1 MATSTVVVARE
12 DLTIPG
18 AVEASGLETNDP
30 EHIENELFKTLEQ
43 NKADAVLLDLTAS
56 RGQGV
61 AAIRRIRRRSAV
73 PILVVCRPEDTLAAD
88 YRRAGAAA
96 CMNPPIDLMQMKEA
110 LGRHDAANGQG
121 VNGQGMNGQGMN
133 GQGMNGQGM
142 NGRGTAPLF
151 VSAAAEGIRFAGYV
165 LRPRD
170 NRLIGPDNA
179 EVALSAIETRV
190 LQHLAETP
198 GIVWPAAAIAEA
210 ARGAHAGRAG
220 NADRTVGPVIARLRK
235 KLARLGGAEGQ
246 HLIKTQIGHGYML
259 DAEAV
264 PAWPALT
271 AARRA

>member
-18 AVEASGLETNDP
+18 AVEASGLDTNDP
-30 EHIENELFKTLEQ
+30 ERIENELFKTLEQ
-43 NKADAVLLDLTAS
+43 NKADAVLLDLTDS

-73 PILVVCRPEDTLAAD
+73 AILVVCRPEDTLAVD

-96 CMNPPIDLMQMKEA
+96 CLNPPIDLMQMKEA
-110 LGRHDAANGQG
+110 LGQSDAP
-121 VNGQGMNGQGMN
+121 
-133 GQGMNGQGM
+133 
-142 NGRGTAPLF
+142 NGRGMAPVF
-151 VSAAAEGIRFAGYV
+151 VSAAAEGVRFAGYV

-170 NRLIGPDNA
+170 NRLIGPDET
-179 EVALSAIETRV
+179 EVALSAMETRV

-210 ARGAHAGRAG
+210 AQGAETGRGG
-220 NADRTVGPVIARLRK
+220 NPDRTVGPVIARLRK
-235 KLARLGGAEGQ
+235 KLTRLGGAEGQ
-246 HLIKTQIGHGYML
+246 HLIKTQSGRGYML
-259 DAEAV
+259 ATEAE

-271 AARRA
+271 TARRA

>member
-18 AVEASGLETNDP
+18 AVEASGLDTNDP
-30 EHIENELFKTLEQ
+30 ERIENELFKTLEQ
-43 NKADAVLLDLTAS
+43 NKADAVLLDLTDS

-73 PILVVCRPEDTLAAD
+73 AILVVCRPEDTLTAD

-110 LGRHDAANGQG
+110 LGQPDAP
-121 VNGQGMNGQGMN
+121 
-133 GQGMNGQGM
+133 
-142 NGRGTAPLF
+142 NGRGMAPLF
-151 VSAAAEGIRFAGYV
+151 VSAAVEGVRFAGYV

-170 NRLIGPDNA
+170 NRLIGPDDT

-190 LQHLAETP
+190 LRHLAETP

-210 ARGAHAGRAG
+210 AQGAKAGRGG

-235 KLARLGGAEGQ
+235 KLTRLGGAEGQ
-246 HLIKTQIGHGYML
+246 HLIKTQSGRGYML
-259 DAEAV
+259 AAEAV

-271 AARRA
+271 TARRA

>member
-1 MATSTVVVARE
+1 MATSTVVVVRE

-96 CMNPPIDLMQMKEA
+96 CLNPPIDLMQMKEA
-110 LGRHDAANGQG
+110 LGLPDAS
-121 VNGQGMNGQGMN
+121 
-133 GQGMNGQGM
+133 
-142 NGRGTAPLF
+142 NGRGMAPLF
-151 VSAAAEGIRFAGYV
+151 VSAMAEGIRCAGYV
-165 LRPRD
+165 LRPHD
-170 NRLIGPDNA
+170 SRLIGPDDT

-210 ARGAHAGRAG
+210 AQ
-220 NADRTVGPVIARLRK
+220 
-235 KLARLGGAEGQ
+235 GAEAG
-246 HLIKTQIGHGYML
+246 GYRQCRPRGRSC
-259 DAEAV
+259 DRAA
-264 PAWPALT
+264 AQKAG
-271 AARRA
+271 AARR

>member
-18 AVEASGLETNDP
+18 AVEASGLDANDP
-30 EHIENELFKTLEQ
+30 ERIENELFKTLEQ
-43 NKADAVLLDLTAS
+43 NKADAVLLDLTDS

-73 PILVVCRPEDTLAAD
+73 AILVVCRPEDTLAAD

-96 CMNPPIDLMQMKEA
+96 CLNPPIDLMQMKEA
-110 LGRHDAANGQG
+110 LGQPDAP
-121 VNGQGMNGQGMN
+121 
-133 GQGMNGQGM
+133 
-142 NGRGTAPLF
+142 NGRGMAPPF
-151 VSAAAEGIRFAGYV
+151 VSAAAEGVRFAGYV

-170 NRLIGPDNA
+170 NRLIGPDDT
-179 EVALSAIETRV
+179 EVALSAMETRV

-210 ARGAHAGRAG
+210 AQGAETGRGG
-220 NADRTVGPVIARLRK
+220 NPDRTVGPVIARLRK
-235 KLARLGGAEGQ
+235 KLTRLGGAEGQ
-246 HLIKTQIGHGYML
+246 HLIKTQSGRGYML
-259 DAEAV
+259 AAEAE

-271 AARRA
+271 TAPRA

>member
-96 CMNPPIDLMQMKEA
+96 CLNPPIDLMQMKEA
-110 LGRHDAANGQG
+110 LGLPDAS
-121 VNGQGMNGQGMN
+121 
-133 GQGMNGQGM
+133 
-142 NGRGTAPLF
+142 NGRGMAPLF

-170 NRLIGPDNA
+170 NRLIGPDDT

-210 ARGAHAGRAG
+210 AQGAEAGRAG
-220 NADRTVGPVIARLRK
+220 NADRTIGPVIARLRK

-246 HLIKTQIGHGYML
+246 HLIKTQIGRGYML
-259 DAEAV
+259 AAEAE

-271 AARRA
+271 TARRA

>member
-96 CMNPPIDLMQMKEA
+96 CLNPPIDLMQMKEA
-110 LGRHDAANGQG
+110 LGLPDAS
-121 VNGQGMNGQGMN
+121 
-133 GQGMNGQGM
+133 
-142 NGRGTAPLF
+142 NGRGMAPLF

-165 LRPRD
+165 LRPHD
-170 NRLIGPDNA
+170 NRLIGPDDT

-210 ARGAHAGRAG
+210 AQGAEAGCAG

-235 KLARLGGAEGQ
+235 KLARLGGAEGP
-246 HLIKTQIGHGYML
+246 HLIKTQIGRGYML
-259 DAEAV
+259 AAEAE
-264 PAWPALT
+264 PAWPALIT
-271 AARRA
+271 ARRA

>member
-18 AVEASGLETNDP
+18 AVEASGLDTNDP

-96 CMNPPIDLMQMKEA
+96 CLNPPIDLMQMKEA
-110 LGRHDAANGQG
+110 LGLPDAS
-121 VNGQGMNGQGMN
+121 
-133 GQGMNGQGM
+133 
-142 NGRGTAPLF
+142 NGRGMAPLF

-170 NRLIGPDNA
+170 NRLIGPDDT

-210 ARGAHAGRAG
+210 AQGAEAGRAG
-220 NADRTVGPVIARLRK
+220 NADRAVGPVIARLRK

-246 HLIKTQIGHGYML
+246 HLIKTQIGRGYTL
-259 DAEAV
+259 AAEAE
-264 PAWPALT
+264 PAWPSLIT
-271 AARRA
+271 ARRA

>member
-96 CMNPPIDLMQMKEA
+96 CLNPPIDLMQMKEA
-110 LGRHDAANGQG
+110 LGLPDAS
-121 VNGQGMNGQGMN
+121 
-133 GQGMNGQGM
+133 
-142 NGRGTAPLF
+142 NGRGMAPLF

-170 NRLIGPDNA
+170 NRLIGPDDT

-210 ARGAHAGRAG
+210 AQGAEAGGAG
-220 NADRTVGPVIARLRK
+220 NADRAVGPVIARLRK

-246 HLIKTQIGHGYML
+246 RLIKTRIGRGYML
-259 DAEAV
+259 AAEAV
-264 PAWPALT
+264 PAWPALIT
-271 AARRA
+271 ARRA

>member
-96 CMNPPIDLMQMKEA
+96 CLNPPIDLMQMKEA
-110 LGRHDAANGQG
+110 LGLPDAS
-121 VNGQGMNGQGMN
+121 
-133 GQGMNGQGM
+133 
-142 NGRGTAPLF
+142 NGRGMAPLF

-170 NRLIGPDNA
+170 NRLIGPDDT

-210 ARGAHAGRAG
+210 AQGAEAGRAG
-220 NADRTVGPVIARLRK
+220 NPDRTVGPVIARLRK

-246 HLIKTQIGHGYML
+246 HLIKTQIGRGYML
-259 DAEAV
+259 AAEAV
-264 PAWPALT
+264 PAWPSPT

>member
-96 CMNPPIDLMQMKEA
+96 CLNPPIDLMQMKEA
-110 LGRHDAANGQG
+110 LGLPDAS
-121 VNGQGMNGQGMN
+121 
-133 GQGMNGQGM
+133 
-142 NGRGTAPLF
+142 NGRGMAPLF

-170 NRLIGPDNA
+170 NRLIGPDDT

-210 ARGAHAGRAG
+210 AQGAEAGRAG

-246 HLIKTQIGHGYML
+246 HLIKTQIGRGYML
-259 DAEAV
+259 AAEAE
-264 PAWPALT
+264 PAWPALIT
-271 AARRA
+271 ARRA

>member
-96 CMNPPIDLMQMKEA
+96 CLNPPIDLMQMKEA
-110 LGRHDAANGQG
+110 LGLPDAS
-121 VNGQGMNGQGMN
+121 
-133 GQGMNGQGM
+133 
-142 NGRGTAPLF
+142 NGRGMAPLF

-170 NRLIGPDNA
+170 NRLIGPDDT

-210 ARGAHAGRAG
+210 AQGAEAGRAG

-246 HLIKTQIGHGYML
+246 HLIKTQIGRGYML
-259 DAEAV
+259 AAEAV
-264 PAWPALT
+264 PAWPSLT

>member
-96 CMNPPIDLMQMKEA
+96 CLNPPIDLMQMKEA
-110 LGRHDAANGQG
+110 LGLPDAS
-121 VNGQGMNGQGMN
+121 
-133 GQGMNGQGM
+133 
-142 NGRGTAPLF
+142 NGRGMAPLF

-165 LRPRD
+165 LRPHD
-170 NRLIGPDNA
+170 NRLIGPDDT

-210 ARGAHAGRAG
+210 AQGAEAGRAG
-220 NADRTVGPVIARLRK
+220 NADRTIGPVIARLRK

-246 HLIKTQIGHGYML
+246 HLIKTQIGRGYML
-259 DAEAV
+259 AAEAV
-264 PAWPALT
+264 PAWPALIT
-271 AARRA
+271 ARRA

>member
-96 CMNPPIDLMQMKEA
+96 CLNPPIDLMQMKEA
-110 LGRHDAANGQG
+110 LGLPDAS
-121 VNGQGMNGQGMN
+121 
-133 GQGMNGQGM
+133 
-142 NGRGTAPLF
+142 NGRGMAPLF

-165 LRPRD
+165 LRPND
-170 NRLIGPDNA
+170 NRLIGPDDT

-210 ARGAHAGRAG
+210 AQGAEAGRAG
-220 NADRTVGPVIARLRK
+220 NADRTIGPVIARLRK

-246 HLIKTQIGHGYML
+246 HLIKTQIGRGYML
-259 DAEAV
+259 AAEAE
-264 PAWPALT
+264 PAWPSLIT
-271 AARRA
+271 ARRA

>member
-96 CMNPPIDLMQMKEA
+96 CLNPPIDLMQMKEA
-110 LGRHDAANGQG
+110 LGQPN
-121 VNGQGMNGQGMN
+121 VS
-133 GQGMNGQGM
+133 
-142 NGRGTAPLF
+142 NGRGMVPLF
-151 VSAAAEGIRFAGYV
+151 VSAMAEGIRFAGYV
-165 LRPRD
+165 LRPHD
-170 NRLIGPDNA
+170 NRLIGPDDT

-210 ARGAHAGRAG
+210 AQGAEAGRAEAGGTG
-220 NADRTVGPVIARLRK
+220 NADRAVGPVIARLRK

-246 HLIKTQIGHGYML
+246 HLIKTQIGRGYML
-259 DAEAV
+259 AAEAV

-271 AARRA
+271 TARRA

>member
-18 AVEASGLETNDP
+18 AVEASGLDTNDP

-96 CMNPPIDLMQMKEA
+96 CLNPPIDLMQMKEA
-110 LGRHDAANGQG
+110 LGLPDAS
-121 VNGQGMNGQGMN
+121 
-133 GQGMNGQGM
+133 
-142 NGRGTAPLF
+142 NGRGMAPLF

-165 LRPRD
+165 LRPHD
-170 NRLIGPDNA
+170 NRLIGPDDT

-210 ARGAHAGRAG
+210 AQGAEAGRAG

-246 HLIKTQIGHGYML
+246 HLIKTQIGRGYML
-259 DAEAV
+259 AAEAE
-264 PAWPALT
+264 PAWPSLT
-271 AARRA
+271 TARRA

>member
-18 AVEASGLETNDP
+18 AVEASGLDTIDP

-73 PILVVCRPEDTLAAD
+73 PILVVCRPEDRLAAD

-96 CMNPPIDLMQMKEA
+96 CLNPPIDLMQMKEA
-110 LGRHDAANGQG
+110 LGLPDAS
-121 VNGQGMNGQGMN
+121 
-133 GQGMNGQGM
+133 
-142 NGRGTAPLF
+142 NGRGMAPLF
-151 VSAAAEGIRFAGYV
+151 VSAMAEGIRFAGYV
-165 LRPRD
+165 LRPHD
-170 NRLIGPDNA
+170 NRLIGPDDT

-190 LQHLAETP
+190 LQYLAETP

-210 ARGAHAGRAG
+210 AQAGGAG

-246 HLIKTQIGHGYML
+246 HLIKTQTGRGYML
-259 DAEAV
+259 AAEAE

-271 AARRA
+271 IARRA

>member
-18 AVEASGLETNDP
+18 AVEASGLDTNDP

-96 CMNPPIDLMQMKEA
+96 CLNPPIDLMQMKEA
-110 LGRHDAANGQG
+110 LGLPDAS
-121 VNGQGMNGQGMN
+121 
-133 GQGMNGQGM
+133 
-142 NGRGTAPLF
+142 NGRGMAPRF

-170 NRLIGPDNA
+170 NRLIGPDDT

-210 ARGAHAGRAG
+210 AQGAEAGRAG
-220 NADRTVGPVIARLRK
+220 NADRAVGPVIARLRK

-246 HLIKTQIGHGYML
+246 HLIKTQIGRGYML
-259 DAEAV
+259 AAEAE
-264 PAWPALT
+264 PAWPA
-271 AARRA
+271 

>member
-1 MATSTVVVARE
+1 MATSTVVVVRE

-30 EHIENELFKTLEQ
+30 EHIENEWFKTLEQ
-43 NKADAVLLDLTAS
+43 NKADAVLLDLTPS

-110 LGRHDAANGQG
+110 LGQPNASD
-121 VNGQGMNGQGMN
+121 
-133 GQGMNGQGM
+133 
-142 NGRGTAPLF
+142 GRGIAPLF
-151 VSAAAEGIRFAGYV
+151 VSTAADGIHFAGYV

-170 NRLIGPDNA
+170 NRLIGPDAA
-179 EVALSAIETRV
+179 EVALSAMETRV

-198 GIVWPAAAIAEA
+198 GIVWPAEAIAEA
-210 ARGAHAGRAG
+210 AGAAKAAGAG
-220 NADRTVGPVIARLRK
+220 NADRTIGPVIARLRK
-235 KLARLGGAEGQ
+235 KLARLGGAEGR
-246 HLIKTQIGHGYML
+246 HLIKTEIGRG
-259 DAEAV
+259 
-264 PAWPALT
+264 
-271 AARRA
+271 

>member
-96 CMNPPIDLMQMKEA
+96 CLNPPIDLMQMKEA
-110 LGRHDAANGQG
+110 LGQPDAS
-121 VNGQGMNGQGMN
+121 
-133 GQGMNGQGM
+133 
-142 NGRGTAPLF
+142 NGRGMAPLF
-151 VSAAAEGIRFAGYV
+151 VSAMAEGIRFAGYV

-170 NRLIGPDNA
+170 NRLIGPDDT

-210 ARGAHAGRAG
+210 AQGAEAGRAG
-220 NADRTVGPVIARLRK
+220 NADRTIGPVIARLRK

-246 HLIKTQIGHGYML
+246 HLIKTQIGRGYML
-259 DAEAV
+259 AAEAV

-271 AARRA
+271 TARRA

>member
-56 RGQGV
+56 QGQGV

-73 PILVVCRPEDTLAAD
+73 AILVVCRPEDTLSAD

-96 CMNPPIDLMQMKEA
+96 CLNPPIDLMQMKEA
-110 LGRHDAANGQG
+110 LGQPNAS
-121 VNGQGMNGQGMN
+121 
-133 GQGMNGQGM
+133 
-142 NGRGTAPLF
+142 NGRGMAPRF

-165 LRPRD
+165 LRPHD
-170 NRLIGPDNA
+170 NRLIGPDDT

-210 ARGAHAGRAG
+210 AQGAEAGRTG

-246 HLIKTQIGHGYML
+246 HLIKTQIGRGYML
-259 DAEAV
+259 AAEAE
-264 PAWPALT
+264 PAWPALIT
-271 AARRA
+271 ARRA

>member
-1 MATSTVVVARE
+1 M
-12 DLTIPG
+12 
-18 AVEASGLETNDP
+18 
-30 EHIENELFKTLEQ
+30 
-43 NKADAVLLDLTAS
+43 
-56 RGQGV
+56 
-61 AAIRRIRRRSAV
+61 
-73 PILVVCRPEDTLAAD
+73 
-88 YRRAGAAA
+88 
-96 CMNPPIDLMQMKEA
+96 
-110 LGRHDAANGQG
+110 
-121 VNGQGMNGQGMN
+121 
-133 GQGMNGQGM
+133 
-142 NGRGTAPLF
+142 APLF
-151 VSAAAEGIRFAGYV
+151 VSAAAEGVRFAGYV

-170 NRLIGPDNA
+170 NRLIGPDDT

>member
-18 AVEASGLETNDP
+18 AVEASGLDINDP

-56 RGQGV
+56 QGQGV

-73 PILVVCRPEDTLAAD
+73 AILVVCRPEDTLSAD

-96 CMNPPIDLMQMKEA
+96 CLNPPIDLMQMKEA
-110 LGRHDAANGQG
+110 LGQPDASPDAF
-121 VNGQGMNGQGMN
+121 
-133 GQGMNGQGM
+133 
-142 NGRGTAPLF
+142 NGRGMAPLF

-170 NRLIGPDNA
+170 NRLIGPDDT

-210 ARGAHAGRAG
+210 AQGAEAGRAEAGSRG

-246 HLIKTQIGHGYML
+246 HLIKTQSGRGYML
-259 DAEAV
+259 AAEAE

>member
-18 AVEASGLETNDP
+18 AVEASGLDTNDP
-30 EHIENELFKTLEQ
+30 ERIENELFKTLEQ
-43 NKADAVLLDLTAS
+43 NKADAVLLDLTDS

-73 PILVVCRPEDTLAAD
+73 AILVVCRPEDTLAAD

-96 CMNPPIDLMQMKEA
+96 CLNPPIDLMQMKEA
-110 LGRHDAANGQG
+110 LGQPDAP
-121 VNGQGMNGQGMN
+121 
-133 GQGMNGQGM
+133 
-142 NGRGTAPLF
+142 NGRGMAPLF
-151 VSAAAEGIRFAGYV
+151 VSAAAEGVRFAGYV

-170 NRLIGPDNA
+170 NRLIGPDDT

-210 ARGAHAGRAG
+210 AKAPKLRA
-220 NADRTVGPVIARLRK
+220 AAIPIARSVL
-235 KLARLGGAEGQ
+235 
-246 HLIKTQIGHGYML
+246 
-259 DAEAV
+259 
-264 PAWPALT
+264 
-271 AARRA
+271 